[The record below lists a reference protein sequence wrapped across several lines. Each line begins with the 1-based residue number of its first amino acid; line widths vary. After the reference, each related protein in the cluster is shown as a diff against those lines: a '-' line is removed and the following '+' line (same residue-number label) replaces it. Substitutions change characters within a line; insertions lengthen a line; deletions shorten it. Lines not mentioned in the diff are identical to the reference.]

1 MLRSHIKHDD
11 SPVRI
16 LLHEGILG
24 VGRIRG
30 DEDGGV
36 RNRRENRAQ
45 HKLLDVAIVQKVA
58 RLLEVRLP
66 ISLADVKAHD
76 RPAADHFK
84 TLVDSDL
91 NFPVDHELPPHDRR
105 HQLKPDRGI
114 IIGTERLVLDQTQ
127 CHGLVVVLLILHHP
141 GKESTSD
148 LDL

>member
-1 MLRSHIKHDD
+1 MLRSHVKHDD

-16 LLHEGILG
+16 LPHEGILG

-45 HKLLDVAIVQKVA
+45 HELLDVAIVQKVA

-76 RPAADHFK
+76 R
-84 TLVDSDL
+84 S
-91 NFPVDHELPPHDRR
+91 LPITS
-105 HQLKPDRGI
+105 K
-114 IIGTERLVLDQTQ
+114 RLLTAISIS
-127 CHGLVVVLLILHHP
+127 LLI
-141 GKESTSD
+141 TSFLLTIVD
-148 LDL
+148 INSNPTAE